1 MTRRL
6 SSQVITGAVI
16 VVIGILLLL
25 STTDI
30 VDVGSLWRYV
40 PSLFVLLGLW
50 ALVRS
55 EFRNATGPVI
65 LILIAGTVQLLA
77 LDLITG
83 DTIATWWPLVIILF
97 GLSLVAGYWRQQ
109 RRVPTVSSDDFD
121 LIGIFGG
128 TERRIESASFTGGT
142 ATAIFGGVDVDLREA
157 AIANPPAVVTAT
169 ALFGGV
175 ELTVP
180 EEWAVE
186 VDAIPIF
193 GAVEDD
199 RARRPDIDRSGEPDL
214 VLNGFVAFGGIS
226 VGD

>member
-1 MTRRL
+1 M
-6 SSQVITGAVI
+6 I
-16 VVIGILLLL
+16 VVIGVLLLL
-25 STTDI
+25 STTDF
-30 VDVGSLWRYV
+30 VDIGRLWRYV
-40 PSLFVLLGLW
+40 PSLVVVLGVW
-50 ALVRS
+50 ALYRS
-55 EFRNATGPVI
+55 GGRNVTGPVT
-65 LILIAGTVQLLA
+65 LIIIAGTVQLLA
-77 LDLITG
+77 LDVITG

-97 GLSLVAGYWRQQ
+97 GLSVVAGYWRQQ
-109 RRVPTVSSDDFD
+109 RRAPAVASDDFD

-128 TERRIESASFTGGT
+128 TEQRVESATFTGGT

-157 AIANPPAVVTAT
+157 KISDPPAVVTAT

-193 GAVEDD
+193 GGVEDD
-199 RARRPDIDRSGEPDL
+199 RARRPDIDRSGDPDL
-214 VLNGFVAFGGIS
+214 VLNRFVTFGGIS